1 MIKILDRQLVFSYV
15 KSYLVCLISLM
26 SLFVI
31 VDLFQNLDNF
41 WENNKSLQK
50 VFAFIA
56 AYYAAKV
63 MLIFDRLSEAIVLMA
78 AMFTVAWM
86 QRNNEIL
93 PLLSAGVS
101 TRRIIRPVLFA
112 SSAMVFLAV
121 LNQELVLPTIDP
133 DIIEHRGDA
142 KGERELAVK
151 GGFENNGVFIS
162 GDRAYKKDLTIK
174 GFHVIFPQN
183 TPEFEGLQ
191 ALYAEEAK
199 YRPAGFNGRPYG
211 VWEMTK
217 VKPPQQQQD
226 LSQRKDKILENPVPG
241 KYYLRTTD
249 IDFRTATRP
258 KHWHQFIPTFSLL
271 DELGRIDHSKL
282 ATVAV
287 LFHTRIT
294 RPLLG
299 ILLVFMGL
307 SIILRDQNRN
317 VFISTGLCLL
327 LCAVFFLIC
336 FGCKYL
342 GDYEYLTPII
352 AAWLPILLFG
362 PLSTVMFDA
371 VHT

>member
-31 VDLFQNLDNF
+31 VDLFQNLDSF
-41 WENNKSLQK
+41 WEHNKTLQK
-50 VFAFIA
+50 VFAFIG

-63 MLIFDRLSEAIVLMA
+63 MLIFDRLSEGIVLMA

-101 TRRIIRPVLFA
+101 TRRIIRPVLLA
-112 SSAMVFLAV
+112 SSSMVLLAV

-133 DIIEHRGDA
+133 DIIENRGDA

-151 GGFENNGVFIS
+151 GGFESNGILVS

-174 GFHVIFPQN
+174 GFTVVFPN
-183 TPEFEGLQ
+183 TPDFEGLQ

-211 VWEMTK
+211 GWEMTK
-217 VKPPQQQQD
+217 VKPAQQPQD
-226 LSQRKDKILENPVPG
+226 ISRRKDNILENPVQG
-241 KYYLRTTD
+241 KYFLRTTD

-258 KHWHQFIPTFSLL
+258 KNWYQFVPTLSLL

-282 ATVAV
+282 SSVAV

-299 ILLVFMGL
+299 VLLVFMGL

-327 LCAVFFLIC
+327 LCAVFFLFC